1 MPPKK
6 DVDELLNIRVKQLNL
21 DSIPPNIKNMWTE
34 TQGGCKIVVIG
45 KPGTGKTTLIESL
58 LYHKKHIFPCG
69 MVFNGTEDANSFYS
83 RIFPE
88 AFIYSKLDEERFRD
102 FKKRQILARK
112 YIKNPWAFLIVDDC
126 TDDPKIFRKP
136 FMQDIF
142 KNGRQ
147 WKMNLIM
154 SLQYCMDLL
163 PVIRN
168 SIDMTFILRETQLS
182 NRKKLWENY
191 AGCVPDFE
199 TFCTVMDSVT
209 GDRTALVVDNM
220 IDTGSWQDRIFWYK
234 ADQSKIKPFKI
245 GSTDYWDFNLQ
256 RYNTESVSVI

>member
-6 DVDELLNIRVKQLNL
+6 DDADLTVRIKPLNL
-21 DSIPPNIKNMWTE
+21 DSIPPNAKNMWDSN
-34 TQGGCKIVVIG
+34 QGGCKIVVIG

-83 RIFPE
+83 KIFPG
-88 AFIYSKLDEERFRD
+88 AFIYSHLDEEKFKD

-112 YIKNPWAFLIVDDC
+112 YVKNPWAMLIVDDC

-136 FMQDIF
+136 FMQEIF

-147 WKMNLIM
+147 WKMNFIL

-168 SIDMTFILRETQLS
+168 SIDMTFILRETQIS
-182 NRKKLWENY
+182 NRNKLWVNY
-191 AGCVPDFE
+191 AGCIPDFD
-199 TFCTVMDSVT
+199 TFNAIMDGVT

-220 IDTGSWQDRIFWYK
+220 IDTGNWTDRIFWYK
-234 ADQSKIKPFKI
+234 ADPSKIKDFKI
-245 GSTDYWDFNLQ
+245 GSDDFWAFNLE
-256 RYNTESVSVI
+256 RFNPESVTLI